1 MLVEHPNLC
10 NGSNSGTIEAMGG
23 IEKIEAKI
31 RKSTQNVS
39 FSDLLKI
46 CEHYF
51 GAARTS
57 QGGSHTVFKTPWQG
71 NPRINIQDKNGKAKP
86 YQVKQVIEAIDKTKE
101 QGDAKS

>member
-1 MLVEHPNLC
+1 
-10 NGSNSGTIEAMGG
+10 MGG
-23 IEKIEAKI
+23 IEKIEDKI

-51 GAARTS
+51 GAARTG

>member
-1 MLVEHPNLC
+1 MF
-10 NGSNSGTIEAMGG
+10 MGG
-23 IEKIEAKI
+23 IEKIEDKI
-31 RKSTQNVS
+31 RTSAENVR

-51 GAARTS
+51 GEARTG